1 MSKKEYSV
9 PTLWQ
14 HTVCC
19 EAFLGVLSAPLSVP
33 TDEETP
39 EVNGEEGGAKW
50 NKPRSV
56 WDDDDEEEEYE

>member
-19 EAFLGVLSAPLSVP
+19 EAFLGTFSVP
-33 TDEETP
+33 TGEEDTP
-39 EVNGEEGGAKW
+39 EVNGEEGGARW

>member
-9 PTLWQ
+9 PTLKQ

-19 EAFLGVLSAPLSVP
+19 EAFLGTFSVP
-33 TDEETP
+33 TGEEDTP
-39 EVNGEEGGAKW
+39 EVNGEEGGA
-50 NKPRSV
+50 NCSV